1 MTVPS
6 TAETIEK
13 LARELTINQILLAIK
28 DFKTLEELE
37 KYLENLLK
45 KT

>member
-1 MTVPS
+1 MPN

-28 DFKTLEELE
+28 EFKSLEELE

-45 KT
+45 K